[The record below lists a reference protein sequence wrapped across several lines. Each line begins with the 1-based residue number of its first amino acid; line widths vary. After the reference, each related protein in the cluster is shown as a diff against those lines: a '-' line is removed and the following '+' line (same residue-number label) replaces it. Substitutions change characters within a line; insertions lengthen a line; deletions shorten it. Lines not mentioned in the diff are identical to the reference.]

1 VSGNVNT
8 KITWHDLVLK
18 IADDNSVLIEQPDNL
33 EEQPIRITLGRE
45 QALEL
50 ARQISKLLAE

>member
-1 VSGNVNT
+1 VSGKNNT
-8 KITWHDLVLK
+8 KIKWHELVLK
-18 IADDNSVLIEQPDNL
+18 IADDSSVLIEQPDNL